1 MANEVTI
8 DPQERFLEFFKK
20 EKYRQRIGQMAIQGK
35 ESFTV
40 EFEDLFS
47 FDQKL
52 AEALLDKPETFLEHA
67 NNAAYAQLG
76 IENAEYAQEIDKV
89 TVRITR
95 LLGHE
100 QLRKLGSKQMGK
112 LVMIEAIVVRAT
124 PVRPM
129 VMKAM
134 FKCKRCGTMNEVEQK
149 GQFLKAPTVCAGAD
163 CGKDGPFEFVQEES
177 KFIDSQD
184 LRLQERPED
193 LPPGQLPRTLAAKII
208 GDEVVD
214 IARPG
219 DHVAIVGIVQA
230 FAPSRPGI
238 GKLRTFIL
246 QLDANSVETLGKE
259 PETSPPTP
267 EEEEKIIALSKDP
280 KVHQKLINSI
290 APSIFGYPHIK
301 EAVLYLLCGGVSRSL
316 PDMTVRGEMNAL
328 LIGDPGCL
336 VADERVLLGNGKITK
351 ICNLG
356 KEHLQPIN
364 IPVKTG
370 HGANQRATATAFH
383 IYRQQPIIE
392 IVTESGKSL
401 KGTYNQPVLKL
412 VTDGQFGSVHISRQW
427 TRLDELKI
435 GDKIAVVKGFTCQL
449 KSYVPTGF
457 RSYEQ
462 DQKSQVTLPTKLD
475 PSLAGI
481 FGYVI
486 GNGDIDK
493 DKITLYVNET
503 EKDLTQALVEKIEKC
518 FGLKPEVNEQKTEQ
532 QKSTVFNLVICN
544 FNVAYNLSI
553 LLEKRV
559 PQIIFDSPNDCVS
572 EFLKWLFEADRTV
585 FDKQT
590 GRQAIT
596 LKMKNIE
603 LLRDVQLLLL
613 RFGIYSKISG
623 IDTTNPLL
631 TIHQGRDIV
640 KFHQKIGFASL
651 KKRSKLDALTKSVEQ
666 LRKGHQKRY
675 EKITKIVRH
684 SPEDVYDI
692 EVPENHSFVAN
703 GIIVHNTAKS
713 QLLQYVARI
722 APRGLYTSGRGTT
735 AAGLTAAVVR
745 EKGGSMSLEAGAL
758 VLADKGI
765 ACLTEDTEIYTGE
778 DLVKIGKL
786 WQDTSGPILKTKTG
800 REAKNVQL
808 PVNIYDRKQRSDRE
822 GYAYAI
828 MRKRYVGEIVKIS
841 FASGLSL
848 KVTPE
853 HLLKRPTNV
862 KNLWIS
868 ADQIKV
874 GDKIRAPVSISKSL
888 IKFKIDS
895 NEAYAIGCAH
905 ENNDSESSSKTIFQL
920 RKDSIGE
927 IDKKILSTFSGN
939 DKVSTN
945 GQMCNCELITS
956 ACSLYVLE
964 NSLHK
969 TEPLS
974 KRPSINKILM
984 FEDKALWAFFAGVF
998 DINGNFNNDGTETTL
1013 NLHPVKYEHELA
1025 VILYA
1030 LRRLGIYAQIQGKNS
1045 TKPVIQI
1052 TGTDISRFIY
1062 GISAYSLKV
1071 RTQPQKYTLQHK
1083 DKCSNKK
1090 GIEKVISIER
1100 MPYDGYVYDLSVE
1113 KYHNYEA
1120 ALVYVHNCI
1129 DEMDKMRPEDRV
1141 AIHEAMEQHT
1151 VSVAKGGIVATLNAR
1166 TSVLAAAN
1174 PALGRYEPHRT
1185 VAENISLPVTILSRF
1200 DVIFVL
1206 RDVPNR
1212 DADSKMSQHL
1222 LEIHQK
1228 GRSPVEAPVDAEL
1241 LRKYISYSKTIQPSL
1256 SEGALNKLRE
1266 FYLAMRMASESE
1278 GSPVAITARQLDSL
1292 VRASE
1297 ARARSALRKEVTP
1310 EDADAAITLMKRSL
1324 EEVGIDMS
1332 SYKVDIDIIM
1342 TGRPKSVRD
1351 KLQVVL
1357 SAVIDM
1363 EKETGTVEK
1372 DSLVT
1377 MLETKHKMSR
1387 SEIERMIGQLLREGT
1402 LYEPG
1407 EGRLKK
1413 T

>member
-1 MANEVTI
+1 MESTHTRRNKRELNSMAKELTI

-76 IENAEYAQEIDKV
+76 IENAEYAQQIDKV
-89 TVRITR
+89 TVRITK

-149 GQFLKAPTVCAGAD
+149 GQFLKAPSVCTGAD

-193 LPPGQLPRTLAAKII
+193 LPPGQLPRTLAAKLI

-328 LIGDPGCL
+328 LIGDPG
-336 VADERVLLGNGKITK
+336 
-351 ICNLG
+351 
-356 KEHLQPIN
+356 
-364 IPVKTG
+364 
-370 HGANQRATATAFH
+370 
-383 IYRQQPIIE
+383 
-392 IVTESGKSL
+392 
-401 KGTYNQPVLKL
+401 
-412 VTDGQFGSVHISRQW
+412 
-427 TRLDELKI
+427 
-435 GDKIAVVKGFTCQL
+435 
-449 KSYVPTGF
+449 
-457 RSYEQ
+457 
-462 DQKSQVTLPTKLD
+462 
-475 PSLAGI
+475 
-481 FGYVI
+481 
-486 GNGDIDK
+486 
-493 DKITLYVNET
+493 
-503 EKDLTQALVEKIEKC
+503 
-518 FGLKPEVNEQKTEQ
+518 
-532 QKSTVFNLVICN
+532 
-544 FNVAYNLSI
+544 
-553 LLEKRV
+553 
-559 PQIIFDSPNDCVS
+559 
-572 EFLKWLFEADRTV
+572 
-585 FDKQT
+585 
-590 GRQAIT
+590 
-596 LKMKNIE
+596 
-603 LLRDVQLLLL
+603 
-613 RFGIYSKISG
+613 
-623 IDTTNPLL
+623 
-631 TIHQGRDIV
+631 
-640 KFHQKIGFASL
+640 
-651 KKRSKLDALTKSVEQ
+651 
-666 LRKGHQKRY
+666 
-675 EKITKIVRH
+675 
-684 SPEDVYDI
+684 
-692 EVPENHSFVAN
+692 
-703 GIIVHNTAKS
+703 TAKS

-765 ACLTEDTEIYTGE
+765 A
-778 DLVKIGKL
+778 
-786 WQDTSGPILKTKTG
+786 
-800 REAKNVQL
+800 
-808 PVNIYDRKQRSDRE
+808 
-822 GYAYAI
+822 
-828 MRKRYVGEIVKIS
+828 
-841 FASGLSL
+841 
-848 KVTPE
+848 
-853 HLLKRPTNV
+853 
-862 KNLWIS
+862 
-868 ADQIKV
+868 
-874 GDKIRAPVSISKSL
+874 
-888 IKFKIDS
+888 
-895 NEAYAIGCAH
+895 
-905 ENNDSESSSKTIFQL
+905 
-920 RKDSIGE
+920 
-927 IDKKILSTFSGN
+927 
-939 DKVSTN
+939 
-945 GQMCNCELITS
+945 
-956 ACSLYVLE
+956 
-964 NSLHK
+964 
-969 TEPLS
+969 
-974 KRPSINKILM
+974 
-984 FEDKALWAFFAGVF
+984 
-998 DINGNFNNDGTETTL
+998 
-1013 NLHPVKYEHELA
+1013 
-1025 VILYA
+1025 
-1030 LRRLGIYAQIQGKNS
+1030 
-1045 TKPVIQI
+1045 
-1052 TGTDISRFIY
+1052 
-1062 GISAYSLKV
+1062 
-1071 RTQPQKYTLQHK
+1071 
-1083 DKCSNKK
+1083 
-1090 GIEKVISIER
+1090 
-1100 MPYDGYVYDLSVE
+1100 
-1113 KYHNYEA
+1113 
-1120 ALVYVHNCI
+1120 CI

-1228 GRSPVEAPVDAEL
+1228 GRSPVDAPVDPEL

-1266 FYLAMRMASESE
+1266 FYLAMRTASETE

-1292 VRASE
+1292 VRVAE
-1297 ARARSALRKEVTP
+1297 ARARAALRKEVTP

-1357 SAVIDM
+1357 SAVIEM

-1372 DSLVT
+1372 DALVT